1 LIQLNVM
8 QLWAL
13 AAGGPIAMVLTVL
26 IGILVNNALAVAKI
40 GRIEGVLK
48 AEMQRVEGSLTSE
61 LKRIEG
67 VLTGRIEVKA
77 TAEYYSDP
85 EKYSHAGVNAVMNL
99 FKRYYNGEL
108 TENGL
113 AGQLKRVWDK

>member
-1 LIQLNVM
+1 MIQLNVM

-61 LKRIEG
+61 LKRIED
-67 VLTGRIEVKA
+67 VLTGRIDGLAVRVKA
-77 TAEYYSDP
+77 LEDAIHSPQD
-85 EKYSHAGVNAVMNL
+85 G
-99 FKRYYNGEL
+99 
-108 TENGL
+108 
-113 AGQLKRVWDK
+113 